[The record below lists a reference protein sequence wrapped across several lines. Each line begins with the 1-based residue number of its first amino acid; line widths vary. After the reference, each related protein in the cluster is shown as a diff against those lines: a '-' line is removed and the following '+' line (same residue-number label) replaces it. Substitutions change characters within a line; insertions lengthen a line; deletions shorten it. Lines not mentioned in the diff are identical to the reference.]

1 MSLESELS
9 KLRHPSNSKN
19 FPILGTVPFESP
31 HDNSSF
37 PMAEFLA
44 NDLGEYA
51 DDAIANE
58 IPEYYPRVAEIL
70 FSDKTYNDKYLAIHR
85 MFREKVIS
93 GVEFHYFQQIA
104 GKLSDLK
111 IAEEARTGAVDEPK
125 LPSSTVNNATKTGI
139 YTPCAGGNLGIWGTL
154 VTKVFKRSQKRGPF
168 IS

>member
-37 PMAEFLA
+37 PMAKFLA

-70 FSDKTYNDKYLAIHR
+70 FSDKTFEQKMRNLEKFQYYMNLPAHEYEY
-85 MFREKVIS
+85 FRKVAS
-93 GVEFHYFQQIA
+93 A
-104 GKLSDLK
+104 LSDQK
-111 IAEEARTGAVDEPK
+111 IAEARTGAVDEPK